1 MVRKEG
7 KFRIILG
14 STKLMVI
21 LGFLCMLSNVSHSGE
36 HNLSFAARADSI
48 GKSMTSEPASDI
60 APSDH
65 GSRDILEKCWT
76 PLELAGSKQDKQ
88 IERLRHPDLT
98 PPRNTR
104 PSQNDHPVPGNM
116 QKSIRRVDLDSGHKY
131 IALTFDLC
139 ERSNEKAGY
148 DADIV
153 NYLRKN
159 KIKATFFAGGKWMA
173 SHPDKTIQLMADP
186 LFELGNHAWTHGN
199 MRLLSAKEMDEQILW
214 TQAEYELLR
223 DELIKKASD
232 CHVVSSEL
240 ERIPKRMQLFRFP
253 YGTCKP
259 EALDKLAVYGLK
271 AIQWDVVT
279 GDPAKNQNADGI
291 AKTVLTQAKPGSIV
305 IGHANGRGHGT
316 AEALPIFIPELIKR
330 GYKFVTV
337 SELLAMGPVIASQ
350 ECYELKPC
358 DNQRYDKIFGKGT
371 GAE

>member
-1 MVRKEG
+1 MRKEG
-7 KFRIILG
+7 RSRIIFG
-14 STKLMVI
+14 STKLVVL
-21 LGFLCMLSNVSHSGE
+21 LGLLYLLSNASHSGG
-36 HNLSFAARADSI
+36 HNPSFAAWADTI
-48 GKSMTSEPASDI
+48 GKSVIFDSALDA

-76 PLELAGSKQDKQ
+76 LPELAGGNQDKH

-98 PPRNTR
+98 PPRRTM
-104 PSQNDHPVPGNM
+104 PGQNNHPVPDRM
-116 QKSIRRVDLDSGHKY
+116 QKSIRRVDLDTGHKY

-139 ERSNEKAGY
+139 ERANEKTGY

-159 KIKATFFAGGKWMA
+159 KIKATFFAGGKWMV

-232 CHVVSSEL
+232 CRVVPSEL
-240 ERIPKRMQLFRFP
+240 ERIPKQMQLFRFP

-259 EALDKLAVYGLK
+259 EALDKLAAYGLK

-371 GAE
+371 GGE